1 MLGTLINIVAILIGG
16 TAGTLLGNRLPK
28 KTQTTVMHGLGLVT
42 LLVGMDMALKS
53 ENILIVMG
61 SVLLGGFLGEW
72 WRIEDHLESMGRW
85 IENKVSPA
93 DDGDENKPSIARAF
107 VTSSLIF
114 CVGPL
119 TVVGAIL
126 DGLTGNY
133 QPLAIKSMLDGF
145 ASLAFGAAMGVGV
158 LFSTLTVLVYQ
169 GGLSLLAHFFGSSLP
184 NISADTPAIIELSA
198 TGGVLIFG
206 IGFIL
211 LDIKRIRVG
220 NFLPAIF
227 IAPLVVVIL
236 QWLGVAF

>member
-1 MLGTLINIVAILIGG
+1 MLGTVINIVTILIGG
-16 TAGTLLGNRLPK
+16 TVGTLLGNRLPE
-28 KTQTTVMHGLGLVT
+28 KTQATVMHGLGLVT
-42 LLVGMDMALKS
+42 LLVGMSMALKS
-53 ENILIVMG
+53 QNILIVMG
-61 SVLLGGFLGEW
+61 SVLLGGVLGEW
-72 WRIEDHLESMGRW
+72 WRIEDHLESLGQW
-85 IENKVSPA
+85 IESKVSPS
-93 DDGDENKPSIARAF
+93 DNDGEAKPSIARAF

-119 TVVGAIL
+119 TVVGSIL

-145 ASLAFGAAMGVGV
+145 AALAFGAAMGVGV
-158 LFSTLTVLVYQ
+158 LFSTITVLVYQ
-169 GGLSLLAHFFGSSLP
+169 GGLSLLAHYFGATMP

-220 NFLPAIF
+220 NFLPALF

-236 QWLGVAF
+236 QAMGVAF